1 MTHEPATA
9 APLGAQ
15 LLYANCWED
24 LAVARRALH
33 IPTGGL
39 VVTIGSAGDNAIG
52 LLLDDPRRILAV
64 DLNPAQTALAELKL
78 AAVRSMPGDVA
89 GFVGALSATG
99 RPDAR
104 RLDRYELV
112 RRQLSDGA
120 SRFWDTHADEIA
132 DGVAHAGRF
141 ERYLAWFRR
150 GLLPIVPGR
159 AVVRDMLAAR
169 DVEEQRRIY
178 RGRWDGCAWRA
189 LFRVFFGRRL
199 LSALGRHPAFFDQA
213 SGRGVGAHFLARA
226 VDGLTATPIHANPYL
241 TFMLAGRYRL
251 PDAAP
256 AYLDPSNA
264 APLAARADRLQVATC
279 SLLDALHGLGDGTV
293 DAFYLSDIFEL
304 ADPAGYEACL
314 AEVARVGRPGARL
327 CYWNNLVERTRPAS
341 LADRVSP
348 MADLAVR
355 LHAHDRAFIYSRLV
369 VEEIRSTTG
378 RRPGREARH
387 AA

>member
-1 MTHEPATA
+1 MTRGLATV
-9 APLGAQ
+9 APLGAR

-24 LAVARRALH
+24 LAVARRALR
-33 IPTGGL
+33 IPAGGL

-52 LLLDDPRRILAV
+52 LLLDDPRRIVAV
-64 DLNPAQTALAELKL
+64 DLNPAQTALVELKL
-78 AAVRSMPGDVA
+78 AAVRSIPDDVA

-99 RPDAR
+99 RPDVR
-104 RLDRYELV
+104 RLDQYEPL
-112 RRQLSDGA
+112 RRQLSADA
-120 SRFWDTHADEIA
+120 SRFWDSHADEIA
-132 DGVAHAGRF
+132 DGVVHAGRF

-150 GLLPIVPGR
+150 GLLPVVPGR
-159 AVVRDMLAAR
+159 AAVRDMLAAR

-178 RGRWDGCAWRA
+178 RERWDGCAWRA

-199 LSALGRHPAFFDQA
+199 LAALGRHPAFFDQA
-213 SGRGVGAHFLARA
+213 TSRDVGAHFLARA

-241 TFMLAGRYRL
+241 TFMLAGRFRL

-264 APLAARADRLQVATC
+264 TPLASRADRFQVATC
-279 SLLDALHGLGDGTV
+279 SVLDALHGLGDRTV

-314 AEVARVGRPGARL
+314 SEIARVGRPGARL
-327 CYWNNLVERTRPAS
+327 CYWNNLVERSRPES
-341 LADRVSP
+341 LAGRLSP
-348 MADLAVR
+348 LTDLAIR

-369 VEEIRSTTG
+369 VEEVRATRC
-378 RRPGREARH
+378 RRPGRDARH